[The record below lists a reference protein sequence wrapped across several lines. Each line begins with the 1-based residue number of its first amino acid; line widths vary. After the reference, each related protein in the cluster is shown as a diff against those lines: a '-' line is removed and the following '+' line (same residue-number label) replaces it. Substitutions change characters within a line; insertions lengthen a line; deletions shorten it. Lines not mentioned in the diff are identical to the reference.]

1 MFFYTK
7 GGVKLFKK
15 VVAAALAALML
26 VGCAGGAKNDEGGT
40 KEAGSDRKDTV
51 RMSMYTE
58 IDSMNP
64 FKMTAGDTETVMDQV
79 FDGLFDADEKGDLV
93 PDLAESYTVS
103 DDGLT
108 YVFNLKKDVKFHNG
122 KDFKAED
129 VVWTYDQYAGVSS
142 GEPKSAKFQ
151 IIKGVKALDDYT
163 VEVTLGERHNEF
175 IYLTLKP
182 IMPKDYEDQDT
193 NPVGTGPF
201 KFVSYSPGEILV
213 LERNDDYHKKDHIPS
228 YKNLEII
235 RMKDVQTIVMALKS
249 GDIDITPRL
258 SQEEKAQLEGDA
270 TFVEGPQNLVQTLGL
285 NNDVEPFND
294 IRVRKALNYGINRD
308 ELIETVSLGQATKVY
323 SNFSPAL
330 PKYYVELSDL
340 YPHDVEKAK
349 ELLKEAGYENGFNMT
364 ITVPSDYKY
373 HMDTAEVIVS
383 QLAEIGVNAEIEP
396 IEFATWLTRVY
407 KGREFQSTIV
417 GFVGYLDPNQ
427 VLQRYKSDNKSDYIN
442 YNNPEFDAAMNEAS
456 STSDEQVQIQRY
468 KDAQRILAEDAASV
482 FLVDPDAITAVRNG
496 VEGLKLYPI
505 QKLNLEDIVIK

>member
-1 MFFYTK
+1 
-7 GGVKLFKK
+7 
-15 VVAAALAALML
+15 
-26 VGCAGGAKNDEGGT
+26 
-40 KEAGSDRKDTV
+40 
-51 RMSMYTE
+51 
-58 IDSMNP
+58 
-64 FKMTAGDTETVMDQV
+64 
-79 FDGLFDADEKGDLV
+79 
-93 PDLAESYTVS
+93 
-103 DDGLT
+103 
-108 YVFNLKKDVKFHNG
+108 
-122 KDFKAED
+122 
-129 VVWTYDQYAGVSS
+129 
-142 GEPKSAKFQ
+142 
-151 IIKGVKALDDYT
+151 
-163 VEVTLGERHNEF
+163 
-175 IYLTLKP
+175 
-182 IMPKDYEDQDT
+182 
-193 NPVGTGPF
+193 
-201 KFVSYSPGEILV
+201 
-213 LERNDDYHKKDHIPS
+213 
-228 YKNLEII
+228 
-235 RMKDVQTIVMALKS
+235 MKDVQTIVMALKS
-249 GDIDITPRL
+249 GEIDITPRL

-285 NNDVEPFND
+285 NNDAEPFND

-373 HMDTAEVIVS
+373 HMDTAEVLVS
-383 QLAEIGVNAEIEP
+383 QLAEIGINAEIEP